1 MMGLIYGQSA
11 TQSSGINKDF
21 FAVEELCGVYHCRLL
36 QRLKPLMD
44 TRPPSMP
51 GTLRRGRW
59 IPSVHVVELNRQHDH
74 IRGPL
79 PILHAAQLYRLWQLE
94 TAARLLLIALY
105 DWTPDSEQ
113 TAERAGL
120 YGVHLF
126 KTRAAAWREVCSD
139 YNIAPDAFNALLP
152 GNDILEMTARVAAD
166 IETAPG
172 DFAEDVRNLNGAG
185 AQPVTLESELAAF
198 RALIA
203 EHTL

>member
-1 MMGLIYGQSA
+1 MTAKIKHYDRLTAHERVSALFAAAARADKGEIQTLVHSAPRVHYTVAEHAGLFNG
-11 TQSSGINKDF
+11 
-21 FAVEELCGVYHCRLL
+21 
-36 QRLKPLMD
+36 
-44 TRPPSMP
+44 
-51 GTLRRGRW
+51 
-59 IPSVHVVELNRQHDH
+59 
-74 IRGPL
+74 
-79 PILHAAQLYRLWQLE
+79 ILHAAQLYRLWQLE

-120 YGVHLF
+120 YWVHLF

-172 DFAEDVRNLNGAG
+172 DFAEDVRDLNGAD

-203 EHTL
+203 VHTL